1 MKQIELIEL
10 TSKLVLAIIGLT
22 LVGATSLLVPTYA
35 TTITPTIPN
44 NSTTS
49 FDDIVNGQIPSE
61 DIRNLVSDAITD
73 AIQLKVVTISSPV
86 RDIPPNS
93 GSLFTADCPGGM
105 FATGGGF
112 STNGD
117 PVDVALFQP
126 DLSGGNEIHSGNTP
140 DEWRALLSNP
150 TEAPISAN
158 LWVVCVGLGQ

>member
-1 MKQIELIEL
+1 MKQIEL
-10 TSKLVLAIIGLT
+10 TSKLVLAILGLT
-22 LVGATSLLVPTYA
+22 SVSASSLLVPTYA
-35 TTITPTIPN
+35 TPTIPN
-44 NSTTS
+44 NNTTS
-49 FDDIVNGQIPSE
+49 FDDILNGQILSQE
-61 DIRNLVSDAITD
+61 DIRNLVSGAITD
-73 AIQLKVVTISSPV
+73 AIQLKVVAISSPV

-126 DLSGGNEIHSGNTP
+126 DLSGGNDIHSGDTP

-150 TEAPISAN
+150 TDAPITAN
-158 LWVVCVGLGQ
+158 LWVVCIGLGQ